1 MTRRDYLVEKIL
13 DILNEAELTTPQ
25 KLQVISNVKARLTEL
40 KKAEIQE
47 AINEDLELIRKQQG
61 DLLEICYTC

>member
-1 MTRRDYLVEKIL
+1 MNREYLVEKIL

-25 KLQVISNVKARLTEL
+25 KLQVISNVKARLTKL

-47 AINEDLELIRKQQG
+47 AINGDLELIRKQQSIM
-61 DLLEICYTC
+61 ETHYTC

>member
-1 MTRRDYLVEKIL
+1 MTRDYLVDKIL
-13 DILNEAELTTPQ
+13 DILNEAELTTQQ
-25 KLQVISNVKARLTEL
+25 KIQVISNVKARLTEL

-61 DLLEICYTC
+61 DLSEICYTC

>member
-61 DLLEICYTC
+61 DLSEICYTC

>member
-1 MTRRDYLVEKIL
+1 MTRDYLVQKIL

-47 AINEDLELIRKQQG
+47 AINEDLEQIRKQQG
-61 DLLEICYTC
+61 DLSEICYTC

>member
-1 MTRRDYLVEKIL
+1 MTREYLVEKIL

-47 AINEDLELIRKQQG
+47 AINGDLELIRKQQSIM
-61 DLLEICYTC
+61 ETHYTC

>member
-25 KLQVISNVKARLTEL
+25 KLQIISNVKARLTEL

-61 DLLEICYTC
+61 DLSEICYTC

>member
-47 AINEDLELIRKQQG
+47 AINGDLELIRKQQSIM
-61 DLLEICYTC
+61 ETHYTC

>member
-1 MTRRDYLVEKIL
+1 MTRDYLVDKIL
-13 DILNEAELTTPQ
+13 DILNEAELTTAQ

-40 KKAEIQE
+40 KKAEIQD

-61 DLLEICYTC
+61 DLSEICYTC

>member
-1 MTRRDYLVEKIL
+1 MTRDYLVDKIL

-40 KKAEIQE
+40 KKVEIQE

-61 DLLEICYTC
+61 DLSEICYTC

>member
-1 MTRRDYLVEKIL
+1 MTRDYLVEKIL

-25 KLQVISNVKARLTEL
+25 KLQVISNVKAKLTEL
-40 KKAEIQE
+40 KKAEIQD

-61 DLLEICYTC
+61 DLSEICYTC

>member
-1 MTRRDYLVEKIL
+1 MRRDYLVEKIL

-61 DLLEICYTC
+61 DLSEICYTC

>member
-1 MTRRDYLVEKIL
+1 MTKDYLVQKIL

-25 KLQVISNVKARLTEL
+25 KLQVISNVKTRLTAL

-47 AINEDLELIRKQQG
+47 SINLDLEMIRKKPI
-61 DLLEICYTC
+61 DPSETPYTC

>member
-1 MTRRDYLVEKIL
+1 MTKDYLVQKIL
-13 DILNEAELTTPQ
+13 DILNEDELTTPK

-61 DLLEICYTC
+61 DLSEICYTC

>member
-1 MTRRDYLVEKIL
+1 MTRDYLVEKIL
-13 DILNEAELTTPQ
+13 DILNEAELTTAQ

-47 AINEDLELIRKQQG
+47 AINGDLELIRKQQG
-61 DLLEICYTC
+61 DLSEICYTC

>member
-1 MTRRDYLVEKIL
+1 MTRDYLVEKIL

-25 KLQVISNVKARLTEL
+25 KMQVISNVKARLTEL

-61 DLLEICYTC
+61 DLSEICYTC

>member
-1 MTRRDYLVEKIL
+1 MTRDYLVEKIL

-47 AINEDLELIRKQQG
+47 AINGDLELIRKQQSIM
-61 DLLEICYTC
+61 ETHYTC

>member
-1 MTRRDYLVEKIL
+1 MTRDYLVEKIL

-25 KLQVISNVKARLTEL
+25 KLQIISNVKARLTEL

-61 DLLEICYTC
+61 DLSEICYTC

>member
-1 MTRRDYLVEKIL
+1 MTRDYLVDKIL

-61 DLLEICYTC
+61 DLSEICYTC

>member
-1 MTRRDYLVEKIL
+1 MTRDYLVEKIL

-40 KKAEIQE
+40 KKAEIQD

-61 DLLEICYTC
+61 DLSEICYTC

>member
-47 AINEDLELIRKQQG
+47 AINEDLELISKQQG

>member
-1 MTRRDYLVEKIL
+1 MTRDYLVEKIL

-25 KLQVISNVKARLTEL
+25 KLQVIANVKARLTEL

-61 DLLEICYTC
+61 DLSEICYTC

>member
-1 MTRRDYLVEKIL
+1 MTRDYLVDKIL

-47 AINEDLELIRKQQG
+47 AINEDLQQIRKQQG
-61 DLLEICYTC
+61 DLSEICYTC

>member
-25 KLQVISNVKARLTEL
+25 KLQVISNVKARLSEL

-61 DLLEICYTC
+61 DLSEICYTC

>member
-1 MTRRDYLVEKIL
+1 MTRDYLVDKIL

-25 KLQVISNVKARLTEL
+25 KLQVISNAKARLTQL

-61 DLLEICYTC
+61 DLSEICYTC

>member
-1 MTRRDYLVEKIL
+1 MTRDYLVEKIL
-13 DILNEAELTTPQ
+13 DILNESELTTPQ

-61 DLLEICYTC
+61 DLSEICYTC

>member
-1 MTRRDYLVEKIL
+1 MTRDYLVDKIL

-47 AINEDLELIRKQQG
+47 AINEDLELIRKQQS
-61 DLLEICYTC
+61 DLSEICYTC

>member
-1 MTRRDYLVEKIL
+1 MTRDYLVDKIL
-13 DILNEAELTTPQ
+13 DILNEAELTTAQ

-47 AINEDLELIRKQQG
+47 AINEDLEQIRKQQG
-61 DLLEICYTC
+61 DLSEICYTC

>member
-1 MTRRDYLVEKIL
+1 MTRDYLVEKIL

-47 AINEDLELIRKQQG
+47 AINEDLQLIRKQQG
-61 DLLEICYTC
+61 DLSEICYTC

>member
-1 MTRRDYLVEKIL
+1 MTRDYLVQKIL

-61 DLLEICYTC
+61 DLSEICYTC

>member
-1 MTRRDYLVEKIL
+1 MTRDYLVDKIL

-25 KLQVISNVKARLTEL
+25 KLQIISNVKSRLTEL

-61 DLLEICYTC
+61 DLSEICYTC

>member
-1 MTRRDYLVEKIL
+1 MTKDYLVEKIL

-25 KLQVISNVKARLTEL
+25 KLQVISNVKARLTAL
-40 KKAEIQE
+40 KKSEIQN

-61 DLLEICYTC
+61 DLSEICYTC

>member
-1 MTRRDYLVEKIL
+1 MTRDYLVQKIL
-13 DILNEAELTTPQ
+13 DILNEAELTTAQ

-47 AINEDLELIRKQQG
+47 AINEDLEQIRKQQG
-61 DLLEICYTC
+61 DLSEICYTC